1 VLSRRVRNDQKQ
13 DPAKMK
19 ETVKAIDEARLSL
32 RHAGYDVPVPAPPP
46 EEQQRQQIA
55 QAVKK
60 EQWAQ
65 ARVQIQKSVKQV
77 EIADKASRLR
87 KLPVGDVER
96 VQLWRDVSLAVS
108 DTQMVDGK
116 QIRVRKADR
125 IFPRVTRGGSEAR
138 HRCPRRYRAT
148 RR

>member
-1 VLSRRVRNDQKQ
+1 VRNDQKQ
-13 DPAKMK
+13 DPVKMK
-19 ETVKAIDEARLSL
+19 ETAKAIDEARLSL
-32 RHAGYDVPVPAPPP
+32 RHAGYDVPVPQP

-65 ARVQIQKSVKQV
+65 ARVQIQKSVTQV

-87 KLPVGDVER
+87 KLPVGDER
-96 VQLWRDVSLAVS
+96 VQLWREVSLAVS

-138 HRCPRRYRAT
+138 HRRPRR
-148 RR
+148 